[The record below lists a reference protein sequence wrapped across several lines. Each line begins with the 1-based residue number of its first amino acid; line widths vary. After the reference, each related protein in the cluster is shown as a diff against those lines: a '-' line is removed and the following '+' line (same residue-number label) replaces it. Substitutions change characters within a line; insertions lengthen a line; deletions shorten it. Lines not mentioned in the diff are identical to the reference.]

1 MNITRRFALGLGS
14 VAAASAVLGTSAAT
28 ASAQAD
34 EVDTEPELESLIP
47 RSADVARRKIAR
59 KYRLETRKARGS
71 WSSYIGVANADGS
84 VRSAVE
90 ENADAVVEAYSV
102 NKIAV
107 AVAVLDKV
115 DRGLLTLDQRVDVTA
130 AIVIQDTDGIF
141 GLDGAYP
148 SSVTI
153 GHALAALLTVSDNT
167 AVRLCG
173 LVAPALEINEILRG
187 KGFPNTQ
194 VVPVANPN
202 RFFLGTTTPRETD
215 RLLRRLVAGEL
226 LSPTSTAYLLTI
238 LRSLTAF
245 TDGIRLELSSNE
257 RLQVATK
264 AGWFDDG
271 RNEAGI
277 VFSADGKPVITY
289 ALFASGQFRGD
300 ATANL
305 DNYGA
310 THPALRARA
319 ALGRTLFDSVLQI
332 TCAAPRAFRSQAYR
346 PWTGA

>member
-14 VAAASAVLGTSAAT
+14 VAAASAVLGGGTAA
-28 ASAQAD
+28 AQVD
-34 EVDTEPELESLIP
+34 ETDTEPELEAVIP
-47 RSADVARRKIAR
+47 RTADVARRKIAR
-59 KYRLETRKARGS
+59 KYRLETRKARGT
-71 WSSYIGVANADGS
+71 WASYIGVTNPDGS

-90 ENADAVVEAYSV
+90 ERQDTVVEAYSV

-115 DRGLLTLDQRVDVTA
+115 DRGLLALDQRIEVTA
-130 AIVIQDTDGIF
+130 DIVIQDTDGIF

-173 LVAPALEINEILRG
+173 LVVPALEINEILRG
-187 KGFPNTQ
+187 KGFVHTQ

-202 RFFLGTTTPRETD
+202 RYFLGTTTPRETFT
-215 RLLRRLVAGEL
+215 LLRKLVNEEL
-226 LSPTSTAYLLTI
+226 LSPASTSHLLTV
-238 LRSLTAF
+238 LRSLTSF
-245 TDGIRLELSSNE
+245 TDGVRLELSSNE

-264 AGWFDDG
+264 AGWFEDG
-271 RNEAGI
+271 RNEAGV
-277 VFSADGKPVITY
+277 VFDADGKPVITY
-289 ALFASGQFRGD
+289 ALFASGRFRGD
-300 ATANL
+300 DAANH

-310 THPALRARA
+310 THPALRARTA
-319 ALGRTLFDSVLQI
+319 IGRTLFDSVQQI
-332 TCAAPRAFRSQAYR
+332 TCPAPRPRRSQAYR